1 MDDVTERRRAEE
13 TLKESEERFRRLVE
27 QAADAVFVHDLSG
40 RIMDVNR
47 QACESLDYTQEELL
61 EMNVSDIEINFKPDA
76 LENLWEDIRRGDPV
90 TVEGQHRR
98 KDGST
103 FPVEARVGL
112 FESEGRQ
119 LMLALVRD
127 VTERKKAEEEIRH
140 LNEDLERR
148 VAERTRQLET
158 YAERLEQS
166 NRELQDFAYVASHDL
181 QEPLRKIR
189 AFSGRLAARYE
200 EALDEQG
207 LDYLDRMEGAAARM
221 QNLVED
227 LLELSRVTTRAR
239 PFEMVDLGEVAAEA
253 ISDLDARIEEGGG
266 RVELLGELPTVE
278 ADRAQ
283 MRQLLQNL
291 IGNALKFHKDT
302 LPVVRVWAE
311 TGADQTESCEI
322 FVEDNGIG
330 FDEEHLE
337 RIFLPFQRLHGRSD
351 YEGTGMGLAIC
362 RKVVER
368 HGGSITAKS
377 TPGQGSTFVVTL
389 PVRQPAEVGEENGE
403 KVDHYAA
410 FGR

>member
-1 MDDVTERRRAEE
+1 
-13 TLKESEERFRRLVE
+13 
-27 QAADAVFVHDLSG
+27 
-40 RIMDVNR
+40 
-47 QACESLDYTQEELL
+47 
-61 EMNVSDIEINFKPDA
+61 
-76 LENLWEDIRRGDPV
+76 
-90 TVEGQHRR
+90 
-98 KDGST
+98 
-103 FPVEARVGL
+103 
-112 FESEGRQ
+112 
-119 LMLALVRD
+119 
-127 VTERKKAEEEIRH
+127 
-140 LNEDLERR
+140 
-148 VAERTRQLET
+148 
-158 YAERLEQS
+158 
-166 NRELQDFAYVASHDL
+166 
-181 QEPLRKIR
+181 
-189 AFSGRLAARYE
+189 
-200 EALDEQG
+200 
-207 LDYLDRMEGAAARM
+207 
-221 QNLVED
+221 
-227 LLELSRVTTRAR
+227 
-239 PFEMVDLGEVAAEA
+239 MVDLGEVAAEA